1 MISSSKDTKK
11 LTVDVGS
18 ICIIES
24 EIEMK
29 FPGGHTETLK
39 VKSSADFSEIKPI
52 HHQIFL
58 DTFTH
63 QFHKNLCVYQSHT
76 NHDGSSVPTVKPPI
90 YKRPWWKL
98 W

>member
-1 MISSSKDTKK
+1 MVSNKSDNNIIVNTSA
-11 LTVDVGS
+11 
-18 ICIIES
+18 ICVIES

-29 FPGGHTETLK
+29 FPGGHIETLK
-39 VKSSADFSEIKPI
+39 VKSSADFSDIKPI

-58 DTFTH
+58 DTFTC

-76 NHDGSSVPTVKPPI
+76 NHDGTSVPIVTPPI
-90 YKRPWWKL
+90 YKRPWWKF